1 MKKIFWNKRVFV
13 MVMFLRKLRISV
25 RIFVVLFIFSVLPCG
40 LLFYNTVNKVDGINE
55 QNLENYTQT
64 YKSLIEN
71 KLENAVY
78 KNAVQCIKLFSNSS
92 LTELIDDS
100 SVPQS
105 VRQAELY
112 KAVQSQGVDTDGEY
126 RIHILTENGET
137 FRIFPDELEDIN
149 YSSEFIER
157 IEGGGDV
164 VFGDI
169 VYDRN
174 DVAYLVIGQSLN
186 SYDFHS
192 DDKKVLIFI
201 KLDILDSYYESMV
214 NDGNSGCFISDGQNR
229 IIFSNNKELI
239 NSENIFN
246 YCFEYGNDIRK
257 ELTFGD
263 ERYIYASEK
272 LTFSSKNMPNDIV
285 LNLLLPKSVYYNSVN
300 RFFYTSSIIFL
311 LMIILF
317 AIIGTILSYALVK
330 PLRRIEQS
338 VKLFGKGVM
347 NVKLPI
353 TYDDEVG
360 ELKNMIE
367 AMFIQIRNL
376 MRNNTEI
383 LEAKHKSEF
392 EVLQAQINPHFIYNT
407 LDSISS
413 IAKIEG
419 QPEIEELVYALS
431 SFFKISL
438 HNGDRYISIEEEIEH
453 VKSYIK
459 IQEIRWPGR
468 FSVEFD
474 VEEEILG
481 CEIIKTILQPF
492 VENAIK
498 YAFEG
503 KTETGVIKIRAF
515 RDDKFIVFE
524 IEDNGRGFDTSILG
538 SDSYKGVGIKNTLNR
553 VVYEYGKE
561 CGVDFVS
568 KAGEGTV
575 VRIKVLCLE
584 DM

>member
-1 MKKIFWNKRVFV
+1 
-13 MVMFLRKLRISV
+13 MVKFLRKFRISV
-25 RIFVVLFIFSVLPCG
+25 RIFLVLFVFSVLPCG

-55 QNLENYTQT
+55 QNLDNYIQT
-64 YKSLIEN
+64 YKGLIEN
-71 KLENAVY
+71 RLENAIY
-78 KNAVQCIKLFSNSS
+78 KNAVQCIKLFSDST
-92 LTELIDDS
+92 LTEIIDKKNIS
-100 SVPQS
+100 HGE
-105 VRQAELY
+105 RQAELF
-112 KAVQSQGVDTDGEY
+112 KQVQNQNIDSDGEY
-126 RIHILTENGET
+126 KIHILTETSEE
-137 FRIFPDELEDIN
+137 FKVFPDELNNIN
-149 YSSEFIER
+149 YPDSFLQKIA
-157 IEGGGDV
+157 GGGNI
-164 VFGDI
+164 VFGEV
-169 VYDRN
+169 VYDR
-174 DVAYLVIGQSLN
+174 AGSAHLVIAQGLN

-192 DDKKVLIFI
+192 DDKKIFMFI

-214 NDGNSGCFISDGQNR
+214 SDSDFVCFISDGNNR
-229 IIFSNNKELI
+229 IIFSNNKEFI
-239 NSENIFN
+239 DSENIFN
-246 YCFEYGNDIRK
+246 YCFEYGDNMRK

-263 ERYIYASEK
+263 EHYIYASER
-272 LTFSSKNMPNDIV
+272 LSFSNNNMPGDIV
-285 LNLLLPKSVYYNSVN
+285 FNLLLPKSVYYNSVN

-311 LMIILF
+311 LMSILF
-317 AIIGTILSYALVK
+317 AIIGTILSYTLVK

-338 VKLFGKGVM
+338 VKMFGKGVM
-347 NVKLPI
+347 DVKLPI

-367 AMFIQIRNL
+367 AMFIQIQNL

-468 FSVEFD
+468 FSVGFLVD
-474 VEEEILG
+474 DEILG
-481 CEIIKTILQPF
+481 CEIIKTVLQPF

-503 KTETGVIKIRAF
+503 KTETGNIKIKAYKN
-515 RDDKFIVFE
+515 DKFIIFE
-524 IEDNGRGFDTSILG
+524 IKDDGCGFDTSILE
-538 SDSYKGVGIKNTLNR
+538 SDDYKGVGIKNTYKRIVN
-553 VVYEYGKE
+553 EYGGE
-561 CGVDFVS
+561 CGVDFAS
-568 KAGEGTV
+568 TIGKGTLV
-575 VRIKVLCLE
+575 TIRVLCLE